1 MRFYGSLCF
10 GYVKDAYPTGKGFL
24 KDGIKISGKAGQK
37 KVNHKWEQDLDWC
50 LYYISKLT
58 KENDLVLDPFIGSGT
73 VAIAC
78 KKLNRRFIGIDV
90 NQEYV
95 DIANK
100 RLSEVK

>member
-1 MRFYGSLCF
+1 M
-10 GYVKDAYPTGKGFL
+10 
-24 KDGIKISGKAGQK
+24 
-37 KVNHKWEQDLDWC
+37 
-50 LYYISKLT
+50 
-58 KENDLVLDPFIGSGT
+58 LDPFIGSGT